1 MLQKCFIDEIK
12 NAKFFTTL
20 ADQVKSHHVEQL
32 PLCIRFIDDKKNKR
46 EEILEFGKCTRVTG
60 EAIANQIIHIIEKA
74 GLDIKDCCGQGY
86 DGASNMSS
94 EAVGVQARIK
104 ALCEKAVYKHCCGH
118 NLSLVVVS
126 VCKISVI
133 RNVLDKV

>member
-1 MLQKCFIDEIK
+1 MLQKCLIDEIK

-20 ADQVKSHHVEQL
+20 ADEVKSHHVEQL

-74 GLDIKDCCGQGY
+74 GLDIKDCCGQ
-86 DGASNMSS
+86 
-94 EAVGVQARIK
+94 
-104 ALCEKAVYKHCCGH
+104 
-118 NLSLVVVS
+118 
-126 VCKISVI
+126 
-133 RNVLDKV
+133 